1 MTEISP
7 SILACDFSR
16 LAEECDTMKRAG
28 ADMLHIDVMD
38 GHFVPN
44 ISLGAPVIKCLRKA
58 NDMVFDVHLMISDP
72 LRYVDDFAAAGSDIL
87 TFHLEADSDTAATIA
102 AIKEKGMKAGLSIKP
117 ATPAEAVF
125 PFLPQLDLVLIM
137 TVEPGFGGQKFMAD
151 MLPKIEK
158 IKAEADR
165 IGKTLY
171 IEVDGGIGESN
182 APLVAK
188 AGANLLVAG
197 SSLFLADDRVKAVA
211 GLRAAADAAL

>member
-137 TVEPGFGGQKFMAD
+137 TVEPGFGGQTFMEE
-151 MLPKIEK
+151 MLDKVRVLQEEMKERRVSP
-158 IKAEADR
+158 
-165 IGKTLY
+165 L
-171 IEVDGGIGESN
+171 IEVDGGVNEENVVLASQ
-182 APLVAK
+182 
-188 AGANLLVAG
+188 AGADICVAG
-197 SSLFLADDRVKAVA
+197 TAVFRSSNPAETIR
-211 GLRAAADAAL
+211 RMQWC

>member
-16 LAEECDTMKRAG
+16 LAEECATMKQAG

-44 ISLGAPVIKCLRKA
+44 ISLGAPVIRCLRSA
-58 NDMVFDVHLMISDP
+58 SDMVFDVHLMISDP

-87 TFHLEADSDTAATIA
+87 TFHLEADSDVSATIA
-102 AIKEKGMKAGLSIKP
+102 AIKEKGMKAGISIKP

-125 PFLPQLDLVLIM
+125 PFLPLLDLVLVM

-151 MLPKIEK
+151 MLPKIEA

-165 IGKTLY
+165 IGKKLY
-171 IEVDGGIGESN
+171 IEVDGGIGEAS

-197 SSLFLADDRVKAVA
+197 SSLFLADDRMKAVA